1 MVPNIY
7 HATQTHRL
15 PLSAC
20 CPVLWLHFT
29 TCFHFWSNFFWLF
42 FFFNLPSLLPRQP
55 ALHHPLG
62 LDGEAMETG
71 QTHRQRR
78 LGACGGLQ
86 RSPVDLYS
94 ASPPNSFFSL
104 LLGRLVK

>member
-1 MVPNIY
+1 MQWYQTYTMLPKHTGY
-7 HATQTHRL
+7 HCLLAALFSGCISQ
-15 PLSAC
+15 PAFISG
-20 CPVLWLHFT
+20 VI
-29 TCFHFWSNFFWLF
+29 FFG